1 MSTILMTPSLQA
13 HIVYTCQ
20 FLYDTL
26 GYDNLLKEI
35 EMIHYIRTKS
45 TTHTSTS
52 HVDAPSENLVVQPM
66 NTIQEA
72 DDQDDKVVIIQTDK
86 PHVVSRKNKPRQVP
100 ADDDRCTAI
109 LSNGER
115 CSFNGVMKNKEQMN
129 VCRRHVTE

>member
-1 MSTILMTPSLQA
+1 MSTITMTPSLQA

-26 GYDNLLKEI
+26 GYDNLLKEF

-45 TTHTSTS
+45 ILRPSTS
-52 HVDAPSENLVVQPM
+52 HDVIPSENVVVHTI

-72 DDQDDKVVIIQTDK
+72 DDQEEKVVMIQTDK
-86 PHVVSRKNKPRQVP
+86 PLVTSRKNKPRQVP
-100 ADDDRCTAI
+100 TDDDRCTAI

-129 VCRRHVTE
+129 VCRRHTDE